1 MHFTFTQKIIS
12 MLALLSIYTYANPM
26 PTGTAK
32 ENDLVGSWHEVREDG
47 IVQPI
52 EWCSGY
58 DQSGCQSYCN
68 AEGFRYGKCNPGY
81 VNPE

>member
-1 MHFTFTQKIIS
+1 

-26 PTGTAK
+26 PTDNAE
-32 ENDLVGSWHEVREDG
+32 ENDLVRSWHEVREDG

-58 DQSGCQSYCN
+58 DASGCQSYCN
-68 AEGFRYGKCNPGY
+68 AEGFSHGKCNPGY
-81 VNPE
+81 VSPE